1 MTNGRSD
8 FSSSSRKARSDPGSL
23 QVSTGSTRGSGSAI
37 VSTACVS
44 MSSGNTSTTGPGRP
58 FMAVAK
64 ARATYSGIRRGS
76 SMRSTRLAIPLVLGP
91 KKLQK
96 STS

>member
-8 FSSSSRKARSDPGSL
+8 FSNNSRRRRSEPGSL
-23 QVSTGSTRGSGSAI
+23 QASTGSTRGSGTA
-37 VSTACVS
+37 STACVS
-44 MSSGNTSTTGPGRP
+44 MSSGSTSTTGPGRP

-64 ARATYSGIRRGS
+64 ARATYSGMRRAS
-76 SMRSTRLAIPLVLGP
+76 SMRSTRLAMPLVLGP